1 MKSKTRLGSLYPQD
15 FRIKLSSKKTITKEE
30 YSNGNKCEK
39 RGTECK
45 KLWEIV
51 RQYMDTIIYEINL

>member
-1 MKSKTRLGSLYPQD
+1 MGGGQAWNLKLTRLGSLYPLD

-39 RGTECK
+39 HGTEC
-45 KLWEIV
+45 
-51 RQYMDTIIYEINL
+51 